1 MPRVWFVLIV
11 VAIAFWVYT
20 IVDAILTDRSR
31 IRGFPKQFWIAL
43 VVLLPVIGGLLWLFV
58 GKARRTASSM
68 ARPVAPDDDPGFLS
82 TLSRDEI
89 AKRAEQDERLRR
101 LEQELADLD
110 DDTPA
115 DPER

>member
-1 MPRVWFVLIV
+1 MPRLLIALGA
-11 VAIAFWVYT
+11 VAIAFWIYT
-20 IVDAILTDRSR
+20 IVDVLLTDRSR
-31 IRGFPKQFWIAL
+31 MRAFPKQVWAI
-43 VVLLPVIGGLLWLFV
+43 VVALLPVVGGLLWLFV
-58 GKARRTASSM
+58 GKARRAPRS
-68 ARPVAPDDDPGFLS
+68 ANRPVAPDDDPSFLR
-82 TLSRDEI
+82 TLNHEEI

>member
-1 MPRVWFVLIV
+1 MPRVWIVLIV

-31 IRGFPKQFWIAL
+31 VRGYPKQFW
-43 VVLLPVIGGLLWLFV
+43 VVLTVIVPVIGGVLWLVV
-58 GKARRTASSM
+58 GKARRTGPG
-68 ARPVAPDDDPGFLS
+68 ARPIAPDDDPAFLR
-82 TLSRDEI
+82 TLSSEEI
-89 AKRAEQDERLRR
+89 AKRAEQDERLRQ

>member
-1 MPRVWFVLIV
+1 MARLLFALGAVSV
-11 VAIAFWVYT
+11 AFWVYS
-20 IVDAILTDRSR
+20 IVDALLTDRAR
-31 IRGFPKQFWIAL
+31 IRAFSKPVWIA
-43 VVLLPVIGGLLWLFV
+43 VVLLLPVVGGLIWLFV
-58 GKARRTASSM
+58 GKARRSGTV
-68 ARPVAPDDDPGFLS
+68 ARPVAPDDDPAFLG
-82 TLSRDEI
+82 TLSRDEV